1 MYIRNKFEQVFGKS
15 QDIRNWLGPKTTEL
29 QQM

>member
-1 MYIRNKFEQVFGKS
+1 MYIRNTFEQVFGKS
-15 QDIRNWLGPKTTEL
+15 QDIRNWPKTAEL